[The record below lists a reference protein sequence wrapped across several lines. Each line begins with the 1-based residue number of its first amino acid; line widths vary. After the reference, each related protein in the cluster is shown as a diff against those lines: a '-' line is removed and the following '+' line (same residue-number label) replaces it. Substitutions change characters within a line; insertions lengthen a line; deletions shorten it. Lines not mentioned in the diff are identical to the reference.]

1 MPVLQMLTNFIFDPA
16 TRFMRGLDSKGE
28 WRTPF
33 NPRSSNH
40 RNDDYCEGTA
50 WQWTWFVP
58 HDIPGLVN
66 LMGGEDAFVGKLDS
80 LFTVSSQLEGEATS
94 ADITG
99 LIGQYAHGNE
109 PSHHITHMY
118 NYVNRPWRTQ
128 ELVDSVLYNQY
139 FNAPDGLS
147 GNEDCGQMSAWY
159 ILNSMGFYQVC
170 PGKPVYS
177 IGRPLFEEVTIN
189 LPDRKTFV
197 IRTHNNSKTNKYI
210 ESVLL
215 NGKPLDVPFFTHD
228 DLVRGG
234 MMEITMSP
242 VPTEWGKQVKN

>member
-1 MPVLQMLTNFIFDPA
+1 MCIRD
-16 TRFMRGLDSKGE
+16 RDSKGE

-58 HDIPGLVN
+58 HDIPGLVK

-128 ELVDSVLYNQY
+128 ELVDSVLHNQY

-215 NGKPLDVPFFTHD
+215 NGKPLDVPFFTHND
-228 DLVRGG
+228 IVRGG
-234 MMEITMSP
+234 TMEITMSS
-242 VPTEWGKQVKN
+242 VPTEWGKQIKN

>member
-1 MPVLQMLTNFIFDPA
+1 
-16 TRFMRGLDSKGE
+16 MRGLDSKGE

-58 HDIPGLVN
+58 HDIPGLVK